1 MPLIQVSSY
10 GYTNEK
16 RSITMNPLWALLF
29 AELGERLIPHTGEM
43 PAEPPT
49 EPNTIDAILE
59 ARKAMRTVQDFERHL
74 GENVDKLAL
83 ICRAMWE
90 LIRERTN
97 LTEEDLLKKVRE
109 IDLLDGALDG
119 KVKNP
124 PKKCSK
130 CNRTMSKRHTRCMY
144 CGTEALLDTAFDSI

>member
-1 MPLIQVSSY
+1 
-10 GYTNEK
+10 
-16 RSITMNPLWALLF
+16 MNPLWTLLF
-29 AELGERLIPHTGEM
+29 AGLGERLIPHGDEIQT
-43 PAEPPT
+43 EPPI
-49 EPNTIDAILE
+49 EPNATDAIVE
-59 ARKAMRTVQDFERHL
+59 ARKALRTVQDFERHV

-90 LIRERTN
+90 LLRERTN
-97 LTEEDLLKKVRE
+97 LNEEDLLKKVRE

-130 CNRTMSKRHTRCMY
+130 CSRTMSKRHARCIY